1 MSNNKET
8 YSIQKNSWP
17 RFGRIGLLWKALS
30 GWRLVYLAGLLALVC
45 EVFFTFA
52 SPIIVKLTID
62 SVIGTSAPVI
72 PGPLM
77 YLAETLLGDDLE
89 GGGIISVPAAR
100 GDSESPSAADIAS
113 SAASTPSEWVWRP
126 WLREN
131 LWAIG
136 VAFAVFILFQAMF
149 SFLTSF
155 SVNLAA
161 ENAAKAMRDRLYGH
175 IQDLPYEALLRAQT
189 GDWLQRC
196 TSDVDTTRRFIASE
210 FVELF
215 RTFALV
221 SFAFP
226 MMLSLSPRLTA
237 WGVIVMPV
245 IIAFSFLFHKVVEK
259 LFLGADEREGV
270 LSGIVQENVTGVRV
284 VRAFAR
290 QKFELERFA
299 AANGRYRDQVFKLIA
314 WLAFYWGFSSFLGL
328 FQLAMVLGSGLFL
341 YTGGAITLG
350 VLVLFLTYE
359 QQVLWPIRQFGR
371 ILADTG
377 KTKVA
382 LGRMAELLAL
392 AGEPDLDVTEIV
404 ELEDGSGTARHRDR
418 EWSLGAIEFRN
429 VCFSYPDG
437 TEVLKDVSFKMRA
450 GERFA
455 IVGPTGSGKST
466 LVHLLIRL
474 YEPTSGRILIDGRDI
489 RTIPKRELRARIALV
504 LQDGFLYG
512 KTVRENIGIGHAAIQ
527 EELLVEAAKMASF
540 HTVAEGFQEG
550 YETMVGERG
559 VTLSGGQRQ
568 RLSLARA
575 LIRKTPILV
584 LDDSLSAVDTETD
597 RMIREAIGA
606 EGGGTT
612 TIIIAH
618 RLTTLAEADHILVLE
633 DGRVTAQGRHED
645 LIERP
650 GLYRRLA
657 ELQSA
662 ICG

>member
-1 MSNNKET
+1 MSDSKEN

-17 RFGRIGLLWKALS
+17 RFGRIGLLWKALA
-30 GWRLVYLAGLLALVC
+30 GWRLLYLAGLLALLG
-45 EVFFTFA
+45 EVFFTFG
-52 SPIIVKLTID
+52 SPVIVKLTID
-62 SVIGTSAPVI
+62 SVIGTSAPSV
-72 PGPLM
+72 PAPLS
-77 YLAETLLGDDLE
+77 LVAEALLGPELE
-89 GGGIISVPAAR
+89 GGGLLKAPEAAPLAE
-100 GDSESPSAADIAS
+100 GS
-113 SAASTPSEWVWRP
+113 SATEWVWRP
-126 WLREN
+126 WLRSH
-131 LWAIG
+131 LWAMGI
-136 VAFAVFILFQAMF
+136 AFAFFILFQAFF
-149 SFLTSF
+149 SFLASF
-155 SVNLAA
+155 SVNVAA
-161 ENAAKAMRDRLYGH
+161 EHAAKALRDRLYGH
-175 IQDLPYEALLRAQT
+175 VQDLPYEAMLRSQT

-196 TSDVDTTRRFIASE
+196 TSDVDTTRRFIAFE
-210 FVELF
+210 FVEMF
-215 RTFALV
+215 RTLALA

-226 MMLSLSPRLTA
+226 VMVSLSPRLTL
-237 WGVIVMPV
+237 WGVVVMPV
-245 IIAFSFLFHKVVEK
+245 IIAFSFFFHRVVEK
-259 LFLGADEREGV
+259 LFLGADEREGI

-299 AANGRYRDQVFKLIA
+299 AANTSYRDQVFKLIA

-328 FQLAMVLGSGLFL
+328 FQLGVVLGSGLFL
-341 YTGGAITLG
+341 YTAGSITLG

-392 AGEPDLDVTEIV
+392 ATERDLDETEIV
-404 ELEDGSGTARHRDR
+404 ELEDGSGSSRRRDR
-418 EWSLGAIEFRN
+418 DWAFGTIEFRN
-429 VCFSYPDG
+429 VSFSYPDG
-437 TEVLKDVSFKMRA
+437 TEVLKDVSFKIRQ
-450 GERFA
+450 GKHLA

-466 LVHLLIRL
+466 LVHLLVRL
-474 YEPTSGRILIDGRDI
+474 YEPTSGRILIDGRDV
-489 RTIPKRELRARIALV
+489 RTIPKRELRRKIALV

-512 KTVRENIGIGHAAIQ
+512 KTVRENIAIGHAEI
-527 EELLVEAAKMASF
+527 EDSKILEAAGKAAF
-540 HTVAEGFQEG
+540 HSVAEGFQDG

-575 LIRKTPILV
+575 LIRETPILV

-597 RMIREAIGA
+597 RLIREAIGKGSSDRGSSA
-606 EGGGTT
+606 GSAGAGTT

-633 DGRVTAQGRHED
+633 EGRVTAQGRHED
-645 LIERP
+645 LVQQN